1 MEEGKESP
9 HRSGRTG
16 QPSSRAY
23 ARSEQEIPSAAD
35 SRPRQLDVSLSYV
48 DCVRHV
54 SLCDV
59 CMRLGAGIH
68 RIVFRG
74 LESAHYTSGAR
85 NFVRGR
91 LVAG

>member
-1 MEEGKESP
+1 MEERKESP

-16 QPSSRAY
+16 QPSSSAY

-35 SRPRQLDVSLSYV
+35 SGPRQSGVSLSYV
-48 DCVRHV
+48 DCIGPV

-59 CMRLGAGIH
+59 GMRLEAGIH
-68 RIVFRG
+68 RTMFRG
-74 LESAHYTSGAR
+74 LGSAHYTSGAR
-85 NFVRGR
+85 NFVRER